1 MKYIFYRKVKTNVT
15 LELLLETFH
24 NAGITFSQNILSVET
39 QPDSE
44 AVVRKRSVKNMFLEI
59 LQNSQA
65 NTCAR
70 VSFLIKL
77 QA

>member
-1 MKYIFYRKVKTNVT
+1 MKYIFYRKVKTNMT

-24 NAGITFSQNILSVET
+24 NAGITFNQNILSVET

-44 AVVRKRSVKNMFLEI
+44 AVVRKRSVKNVFLEI
-59 LQNSQA
+59 LQNSQE

-70 VSFLIKL
+70 VSFLMKL